1 LKRARIEMSFVSE
14 ADASIVKKFFKSFYK
29 ENYSKLYIPSR
40 LPEREFGYFT
50 FEKKLMIR
58 HLSFNSSQELWRE
71 IVEKTPLHIYHSAAF
86 YKYPRAPM
94 DAKGWLGA
102 ELIFDIDADHLK
114 TPCEKRHDFKVCKRC
129 RKAYPISLD
138 LCPDCG
144 QPLMKVEWIC
154 DLCLEAAREEAR
166 KLLSFL
172 EDDLGFSKFRAAFSG
187 NRGYHL
193 VVEDESI
200 LELDQAERKELIDYI
215 TGTGLSMKLM
225 GLEERVIDLETAP
238 KLEDPSWRGRIAK
251 AVFELLASQNYEI
264 LREVAGN
271 SIAQTLINEIKE
283 ISKALGEHVPWN
295 LMRPRLR
302 RILFE
307 AARELASAHIDVVVT
322 QDIHRLLRLGNSLN
336 GKTGLMAKMFDPDEL
351 DEFEPLS
358 ESVALPMDDELTVY
372 VIRTPKFKLGEM
384 EFEETENELKKLPAA
399 AATLLLCKGAATLP

>member
-1 LKRARIEMSFVSE
+1 MSFISE
-14 ADASIVKKFFKSFYK
+14 ADALTVKRFFKDFYRR
-29 ENYSKLYIPSR
+29 NFSKLYIPSR

-50 FEKKLMIR
+50 FEKKIMVR
-58 HLSFNSSQELWRE
+58 HLSFNSPQELWGKIAE
-71 IVEKTPLHIYHSAAF
+71 DTPLHIYHSAAF

-94 DAKGWLGA
+94 DAKGWIGA

-114 TPCEKRHDFKVCKRC
+114 TPCGKEHDFKVCRRC
-129 RKAYPISLD
+129 RRAYPVNLD

-144 QPLMKVEWIC
+144 QPLMKVEWVC

-172 EDDLGFSKFRAAFSG
+172 EDDFGFNRFRAAFSG

-215 TGTGLSMKLM
+215 SGTGLSMRLM
-225 GLEERVIDLETAP
+225 GLEERMIDLETAP
-238 KLEDPSWRGRIAK
+238 KLEDRGWRGRIAK
-251 AVFELLASQNYEI
+251 AAFEILASKNYEA
-264 LREVAGN
+264 LREVVGD
-271 SIAQTLINEIKE
+271 SMAQTLIDEVEE
-283 ISKALGEHVPWN
+283 ISKALGEDVPWN
-295 LMRPRLR
+295 LMRPKLR

-336 GKTGLMAKMFDPDEL
+336 GKTGLMAKMFDPNEL
-351 DEFEPLS
+351 DEFEPMS
-358 ESVALPMDDELTVY
+358 ESVALPMDEELPVY
-372 VIRTPKFKLGEM
+372 VIRAPRFKLGGM
-384 EFEETENELKKLPAA
+384 EFEGCENELRKLPAA
-399 AATLLLCKGAATLP
+399 AAILLLCKGAATLP

>member
-1 LKRARIEMSFVSE
+1 MSFISE
-14 ADASIVKKFFKSFYK
+14 ADASIVKKFFKNFYRK
-29 ENYSKLYIPSR
+29 TYSKLYIPSR

-58 HLSFNSSQELWRE
+58 HLSFNSPQELWGK
-71 IVEKTPLHIYHSAAF
+71 IVEETPLHIYHSAAF

-114 TPCEKRHDFKVCKRC
+114 TPCRKRHDFKVCKRC
-129 RKAYPISLD
+129 RKAYPVSLD

-144 QPLMKVEWIC
+144 QSLMKVEWVC

-172 EDDLGFSKFRAAFSG
+172 EDDFGFSKFRAAFSG

-225 GLEERVIDLETAP
+225 GLEERIIDLETAP

-251 AVFELLASQNYEI
+251 TVFELLASQNYEV
-264 LREVAGN
+264 LREVAGD
-271 SIAQTLINEIKE
+271 SIAQTLIDEIKE
-283 ISKALGEHVPWN
+283 ISKALGENVPWN

-302 RILFE
+302 RTLFE

-336 GKTGLMAKMFDPDEL
+336 GKTGLMAKMFNPDEL
-351 DEFEPLS
+351 DEFEPFS

-372 VIRTPKFKLGEM
+372 VIRAPRFKLGEV
-384 EFEETENELKKLPAA
+384 EFEECENELKKLPAA
-399 AATLLLCKGAATLP
+399 AAILLLCKGAATLP

>member
-1 LKRARIEMSFVSE
+1 MSFVSE